1 MFFFF
6 CAKPS
11 DVAPSL
17 GLWGACWLLGVW
29 GGLGSESLLRHV
41 HSGLGSKQQHLGSM
55 QQGGFGGQA
64 GFCGQQ
70 GGFGGQAGFGGQ
82 QGGFGGQQGGFG
94 GQGGDFAGQQ
104 GGFGGHGLHFGSHIF
119 RSFGCPRR
127 KRRTFSEG
135 MLAAC
140 IHFPQNLSILRDMT
154 QTRAGIAGLDILKA
168 MASSQFLPSPMSEC
182 WVEDPLAK
190 RT

>member
-1 MFFFF
+1 M
-6 CAKPS
+6 
-11 DVAPSL
+11 APSL

-29 GGLGSESLLRHV
+29 GGLGSESLLRQV

-70 GGFGGQAGFGGQ
+70 GGFGGQVGFGGQ

-104 GGFGGHGLHFGSHIF
+104 GGFGGQGLHFGSHIF

-140 IHFPQNLSILRDMT
+140 IHFPPKFIHPQRYDSDQGWHSWAGHPQGHGQFTILAFPYVRVL
-154 QTRAGIAGLDILKA
+154 G
-168 MASSQFLPSPMSEC
+168 
-182 WVEDPLAK
+182 
-190 RT
+190 